1 MNRIT
6 PQSGGS
12 ALPIAARWAKIGTVH
27 RGTIMTGTSATASL
41 AEETAARLRAQ
52 VTGGALVPG
61 QRLSEA
67 RLAADLDISRNTLRE
82 VFRLLTR
89 EGILRHEPNR
99 GVFVAT
105 PSMASILDIY
115 RVRRLIEVPALAQAW
130 SGHAAVARMRAAVE
144 RAEELHGSGDWQ
156 GIGSANMEFHLAIVA
171 LTDSPRLIGFFTHII
186 AELRLAFG
194 LLRSPEQLHRPYIAR
209 NAQILERL
217 TAEDAAGAAAMLEDY
232 LNQSERAVLEAFARL
247 G

>member
-1 MNRIT
+1 
-6 PQSGGS
+6 
-12 ALPIAARWAKIGTVH
+12 
-27 RGTIMTGTSATASL
+27 MTATSTTASL

-67 RLAADLDISRNTLRE
+67 RLAADLEISRNTLRE

-115 RVRRLIEVPALAQAW
+115 RVRRLIDIPALAHAW
-130 SGHAAVARMRAAVE
+130 PGHAALGRMRAAVACSWSARSTAARIRPSAAWPGQAWA
-144 RAEELHGSGDWQ
+144 RA
-156 GIGSANMEFHLAIVA
+156 GISIRRR
-171 LTDSPRLIGFFTHII
+171 TR
-186 AELRLAFG
+186 
-194 LLRSPEQLHRPYIAR
+194 
-209 NAQILERL
+209 
-217 TAEDAAGAAAMLEDY
+217 
-232 LNQSERAVLEAFARL
+232 
-247 G
+247 

>member
-1 MNRIT
+1 MTESKAEARD
-6 PQSGGS
+6 
-12 ALPIAARWAKIGTVH
+12 AAPG
-27 RGTIMTGTSATASL
+27 L
-41 AEETAARLRAQ
+41 AEDMAAQLRGR
-52 VTGGALVPG
+52 VTGGALRPG

-67 RLAADLDISRNTLRE
+67 KLAAELEISRNTLRE

-130 SGHAAVARMRAAVE
+130 PGHAAVARMRAAVA
-144 RAEELHGSGDWQ
+144 RAETLHPAGDWL
-156 GIGSANMEFHLAIVA
+156 GVGSANMEFHSAIVA
-171 LTDSPRLIGFFTHII
+171 LTDSPRLIGFFTQII

-194 LLRSPEQLHRPYIAR
+194 LLDSPEQLHRPYITR
-209 NAQILERL
+209 NAEILGRL
-217 TAEDAAGAAAMLEDY
+217 EGGDAPGAARLLEDY

>member
-1 MNRIT
+1 M
-6 PQSGGS
+6 S
-12 ALPIAARWAKIGTVH
+12 AEPSLTEEIA
-27 RGTIMTGTSATASL
+27 S
-41 AEETAARLRAQ
+41 RLRDQ
-52 VTGGALVPG
+52 VTGGKLIPG

-89 EGILRHEPNR
+89 EGLLRHEPNR
-99 GVFVAT
+99 GVFVAV

-130 SGHAAVARMRAAVE
+130 PRHEGVGRMRAAVE
-144 RAEELHGSGDWQ
+144 EAQRLREVRDWR
-156 GIGSANMEFHLAIVA
+156 GVGSANMEFHAAIVS
-171 LTDSPRLIGFFTHII
+171 LSDSPRLNDFFAQII

-194 LLRSPEQLHRPYIAR
+194 LLDSPELLHEPYIDR
-209 NAQILERL
+209 NGKILATLESG
-217 TAEDAAGAAAMLEDY
+217 DAAGASAMLDEY
-232 LNQSERAVLEAFARL
+232 LTQSERVVLQAFARL

>member
-1 MNRIT
+1 
-6 PQSGGS
+6 
-12 ALPIAARWAKIGTVH
+12 
-27 RGTIMTGTSATASL
+27 MTATSTTASL
-41 AEETAARLRAQ
+41 AEDTAARLRAQ

-67 RLAADLDISRNTLRE
+67 RLAADLEISRNTLRE

-115 RVRRLIEVPALAQAW
+115 RVRRLIEIPALAHAW
-130 SGHAAVARMRAAVE
+130 PGHAALGRMRAAVE
-144 RAEELHGSGDWQ
+144 RADRLHTTSDWQ
-156 GIGSANMEFHLAIVA
+156 GVGSANMEFHQAIVA

-217 TAEDAAGAAAMLEDY
+217 TAEDPAGAATLLEDY
-232 LNQSERAVLEAFARL
+232 LNQSERAVMEAFARL

>member
-1 MNRIT
+1 MTEAKPESPPARAA
-6 PQSGGS
+6 P
-12 ALPIAARWAKIGTVH
+12 PAARPAPAPGPAP
-27 RGTIMTGTSATASL
+27 SPAPSLAPSL
-41 AEETAARLRAQ
+41 AEDMAARLRAR
-52 VTGGALVPG
+52 VTGGALRPG

-67 RLAADLDISRNTLRE
+67 RLAAELEISRNTLRE

-130 SGHAAVARMRAAVE
+130 PGHAAVARMRAAVA
-144 RAEELHGSGDWQ
+144 RAASLHPAGDWQ
-156 GIGSANMEFHLAIVA
+156 GIGSANMEFHSAIVA
-171 LTDSPRLIGFFTHII
+171 LTDSPRLIGFFTQIV

-194 LLRSPEQLHRPYIAR
+194 LLDSPELLHQPYITRNSEILAR
-209 NAQILERL
+209 LE
-217 TAEDAAGAAAMLEDY
+217 AGDPPGAATLLGDY

>member
-1 MNRIT
+1 M
-6 PQSGGS
+6 S
-12 ALPIAARWAKIGTVH
+12 AEPSLTEEIAT
-27 RGTIMTGTSATASL
+27 
-41 AEETAARLRAQ
+41 RLRDQ
-52 VTGGALVPG
+52 VTGGTLIPG

-89 EGILRHEPNR
+89 EGLLRHEPNR
-99 GVFVAT
+99 GVFVAV

-130 SGHAAVARMRAAVE
+130 PRHEGVGRMRAAVGKAQ
-144 RAEELHGSGDWQ
+144 RLRELGDWR
-156 GIGSANMEFHLAIVA
+156 GVGSANMEFHAAIVS
-171 LTDSPRLIGFFTHII
+171 LSDSPRLNDFFAQII

-194 LLRSPEQLHRPYIAR
+194 LLDSPELLHEPYIDR
-209 NAQILERL
+209 NDKILATLESGDAVGASIMLDEYL
-217 TAEDAAGAAAMLEDY
+217 T
-232 LNQSERAVLEAFARL
+232 QSERVVLQAFARL

>member
-1 MNRIT
+1 MTEAKADSR
-6 PQSGGS
+6 PQQ
-12 ALPIAARWAKIGTVH
+12 PAAA
-27 RGTIMTGTSATASL
+27 APSL
-41 AEETAARLRAQ
+41 AEEMAARLRAS
-52 VTGGALVPG
+52 VTGGALRPG

-67 RLAADLDISRNTLRE
+67 RLAAELEISRNTLRE

-130 SGHAAVARMRAAVE
+130 PGHAAVARMRDAV
-144 RAEELHGSGDWQ
+144 AHASGLHPKGDWQ
-156 GIGSANMEFHLAIVA
+156 GVGSANMEFHSAIVA
-171 LTDSPRLIGFFTHII
+171 LTDSPRLIGFFTQII

-194 LLRSPEQLHRPYIAR
+194 LLDSPELLHRPYITR
-209 NAQILERL
+209 NAEILARL
-217 TAEDAAGAAAMLEDY
+217 EAGDTPAAARLLEEY

>member
-1 MNRIT
+1 MAEAKAESPFAASAPLAATDPAT
-6 PQSGGS
+6 PKPAS
-12 ALPIAARWAKIGTVH
+12 APG
-27 RGTIMTGTSATASL
+27 L
-41 AEETAARLRAQ
+41 AEDMAGQLRAR
-52 VTGGALVPG
+52 VTGGALRPG

-67 RLAADLDISRNTLRE
+67 RLAAELDISRNTLRE

-130 SGHAAVARMRAAVE
+130 PGHAAVAR
-144 RAEELHGSGDWQ
+144 AETLHPKADWQ
-156 GIGSANMEFHLAIVA
+156 GVGSANMEFHSAIVA
-171 LTDSPRLIGFFTHII
+171 LTDSPRLIGFFTQII

-194 LLRSPEQLHRPYIAR
+194 LLDSPEQLHRPYITR
-209 NAQILERL
+209 NAEILARL
-217 TAEDAAGAAAMLEDY
+217 EAGDAPGAARLLEDY

>member
-1 MNRIT
+1 MTESKAEARD
-6 PQSGGS
+6 
-12 ALPIAARWAKIGTVH
+12 AAPG
-27 RGTIMTGTSATASL
+27 L
-41 AEETAARLRAQ
+41 AEDMAAQLRGR
-52 VTGGALVPG
+52 VTGGALRPG

-67 RLAADLDISRNTLRE
+67 KLAAELEISRNTLRE

-130 SGHAAVARMRAAVE
+130 PGHAAVARMRAAVA
-144 RAEELHGSGDWQ
+144 RAETLHPAGDWL
-156 GIGSANMEFHLAIVA
+156 GVGSANMEFHSAIVA
-171 LTDSPRLIGFFTHII
+171 LTDSPRLIGFFTQII

-194 LLRSPEQLHRPYIAR
+194 LLDSPEQLHRPYITR
-209 NAQILERL
+209 NAEILGRL
-217 TAEDAAGAAAMLEDY
+217 EGGDAPGAARLLEDY
-232 LNQSERAVLEAFARL
+232 LNPSERAVLEAFARL